1 MNLFKKNDK
10 KNSSTKNTPKEGNP
24 MNTSAETKS
33 IDPVKPINSD
43 MVSQNENAPHGNK
56 K

>member
-24 MNTSAETKS
+24 MNTSAEN
-33 IDPVKPINSD
+33 PVKPINSD